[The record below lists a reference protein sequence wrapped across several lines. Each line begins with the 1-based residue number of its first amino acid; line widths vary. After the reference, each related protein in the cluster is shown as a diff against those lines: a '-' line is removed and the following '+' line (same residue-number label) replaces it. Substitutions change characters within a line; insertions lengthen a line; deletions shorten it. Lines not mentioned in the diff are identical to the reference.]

1 MCVHSD
7 FIGMLIF
14 SITVLWLLIKRI
26 CNNIRFELIRRL
38 LLRNF
43 NFHTSE
49 MLELRI
55 SILRINL
62 NATFYFFRML
72 SSLLEPFN

>member
-1 MCVHSD
+1 MCVHID

-14 SITVLWLLIKRI
+14 LITVLWLLIKRI

-38 LLRNF
+38 LSRNF

-49 MLELRI
+49 MLGLRI

-62 NATFYFFRML
+62 NATFYFFVML

>member
-43 NFHTSE
+43 NFHTCE
-49 MLELRI
+49 MLELGI

-72 SSLLEPFN
+72 SSLLGPFN

>member
-72 SSLLEPFN
+72 SSLLGPFN